1 MKKFTDFMASFFVWL
16 KQKTDKL
23 VKSNRAANRKSWWFL
38 LYFPI
43 AIFWSEL
50 VLRIST
56 AESFF
61 GAGLFY
67 SLIFSVPAGLFLT
80 VFCTFFK
87 NPRTNRRVALIF
99 SIIIFLVFSTQMV
112 YRSVFPTYL
121 ILNSVT
127 QGGVGQVAQDGII
140 QKTFSAIFSK
150 LFGIFVLFLP
160 SLYLIIFKTWFP
172 FIKTTLIQKGIG
184 LVLSIA
190 TKLICILLV
199 VIIPFQREIYYGA
212 FNSPDLMVNNLGLV
226 ETEIKDIKYN
236 LFGAKQNDD
245 ITIDSDGQTKKE
257 ETPVVYGKN
266 IMDID
271 FDSLI
276 AGESNSTIKSMHEYF
291 ASKEGTS
298 KNAYTGKFKDYNLI
312 MMTCEGFYPFAV
324 QKDLT
329 PTLYKMQQEGFNF
342 TNYYN
347 SPWTVSTSDGEYVE
361 CTGLIPKSG
370 VWSFY
375 ETGKNNIFLPFT
387 MGQQFLNIGTP
398 TVYAY
403 HNNTYTYYH
412 RDVSHPNLGYLY
424 RARGNGL
431 NVKPTWPE
439 SDDEMIELSIDDYIN
454 SSATT
459 GKPFHAYYMTVSG
472 HMEYTWSDNYMSVKY
487 KDYVKDLPY
496 SDMLKAY
503 LACNMDL
510 DRACERLL
518 KALEE
523 AGVAD
528 KTLIALSPDH
538 TPYGLELS
546 GSDKYK
552 LFDEIYGHKVET
564 QFEVNR
570 SVFLLYSPSM
580 EKGEVVDK
588 VCSPLDIIPT
598 LNNLLGFE
606 YDSRLLPGNDIF
618 DSTTEG
624 IAIFENHSFITD
636 KGRYFAKTGEFK
648 PNDGVTID
656 DQDQYVKT
664 YKKDI
669 NNKFNVCAK
678 IIETNY
684 YKKVLTNRTFYKGKL
699 APKS

>member
-1 MKKFTDFMASFFVWL
+1 MENTSIWAGIKFHIKNFI
-16 KQKTDKL
+16 KG
-23 VKSNRAANRKSWWFL
+23 NRTVNRKSWWFL

-50 VLRIST
+50 ILRITTS
-56 AESFF
+56 ESFF
-61 GAGLFY
+61 SAGLFY
-67 SLIFSVPAGLFLT
+67 SLIFSIPAGLFLT
-80 VFCTFFK
+80 VFCTFSK
-87 NPRTNRRVALIF
+87 NSKTNRRVALIL
-99 SIIIFLVFSTQMV
+99 SIVIFLLFGTQMV
-112 YRSVFPTYL
+112 YHTCFNKYL

-127 QGGVGQVAQDGII
+127 QGGVGQVTQGGLIEI
-140 QKTFSAIFSK
+140 GFKAIFTR
-150 LFGIFVLFLP
+150 LFPIILLFLP
-160 SLYLIIFKTWFP
+160 SLYLIVFKTWFP
-172 FIKTTLIQKGIG
+172 FIKTSWVQKGIG
-184 LVLSIA
+184 LVLSGVI
-190 TKLICILLV
+190 KLLCILLV
-199 VIIPFQREIYYGA
+199 IIIPSQREIYYGA
-212 FNSPDLMVNNLGLV
+212 FNPDLTVENIGML

-236 LFGAKQNDD
+236 IFGVEQNVD
-245 ITIDSDGQTKKE
+245 ISLDTDNTSSNTQK
-257 ETPVVYGKN
+257 ETPAVYGKN
-266 IMDID
+266 IMNID
-271 FDSLI
+271 FAALAANEKNAS
-276 AGESNSTIKSMHEYF
+276 IKSLHQYF
-291 ASKEGTS
+291 GSRQGTS

-312 MMTCEGFYPFAV
+312 MMTCEGFYPFAI

-329 PTLYKMQQEGFNF
+329 PTLYKMKQEGFNF

-403 HNNTYTYYH
+403 HNNTYSYYH

-424 RARGNGL
+424 RGKGNGL
-431 NVKPTWPE
+431 NVRPTWPE
-439 SDDEMIELSIDDYIN
+439 SDDEMIELSVGDYIN
-454 SSATT
+454 STATT

-472 HMEYTWSDNYMSVKY
+472 HMEYDWENNYMSYKY
-487 KDYVKDLPY
+487 KDLVKNLPY
-496 SDMLKAY
+496 SDKLKAY
-503 LACNMDL
+503 IACNIDL
-510 DRACERLL
+510 DRALARLL
-518 KALEE
+518 SELEK

-528 KTLIALSPDH
+528 KTLIAMSPDH
-538 TPYGLELS
+538 TPYGLELT
-546 GSDKYK
+546 GGDKYK
-552 LFDEIYGHKVET
+552 LFDEIFGHKVET

-570 SVFLLYSPSM
+570 SEFLLYSPSM

-618 DSTTEG
+618 DPTTEG
-624 IAIFENHSFITD
+624 VAIFENHSFITD
-636 KGRYFAKTGEFK
+636 KGRYWSKTGEFK
-648 PNDGVTID
+648 ANAGVTIEN
-656 DQDQYVKT
+656 QDEYIKA

-684 YKKVLTNRTFYKGKL
+684 YKKALPQRTFYKGKL
-699 APKS
+699 SPKS